1 MRWIFQVD
9 LVHLLDTREQ
19 ELRAIAAEV
28 LYVYHILIIDDWTD
42 CWHGF

>member
-1 MRWIFQVD
+1 MMKVSLDDRITGECSVDGNLGQVD

-28 LYVYHILIIDDWTD
+28 
-42 CWHGF
+42 